1 MLTIRMDGAC
11 RRRGTVLLVLGGGPG
26 IKRLRG
32 GSCDTSVQLSDG
44 TSAPQ
49 FISKDWQLV
58 WEEDFMKRATSSVF
72 GGRSLCAVLFLVVA
86 IQFATGQA
94 NVQGKWTTLS
104 YTTPINPVH
113 AALLSNGK
121 ILIVAGS
128 GSCPPYLS
136 VLSIG
141 PAVWSGE

>member
-1 MLTIRMDGAC
+1 
-11 RRRGTVLLVLGGGPG
+11 
-26 IKRLRG
+26 
-32 GSCDTSVQLSDG
+32 
-44 TSAPQ
+44 
-49 FISKDWQLV
+49 
-58 WEEDFMKRATSSVF
+58 MKPATSSVF
-72 GGRSLCAVLFLVVA
+72 GGRCLCAVLFLVVA

-94 NVQGKWTTLS
+94 NVHGKWTTLS

-136 VLSIG
+136 GCPSR
-141 PAVWSGE
+141 PAVRSGE